1 MAPRRPP
8 PSGDLLTWRDKPMSR
23 RAGFVGSRER
33 PIPHPS
39 EAKAQRAFVSELR
52 TSPLLRRDWR
62 WTRFSAGDV
71 PDEKWAGVMYA
82 MGVNPGWPDLV
93 FASPRDTRRGVVA
106 KMHGMEWKHPNG
118 VLRHEQQEMYRW
130 FLENGWEWETVTDS
144 KSAWKALQ
152 SWGALRFEV
161 KL

>member
-1 MAPRRPP
+1 
-8 PSGDLLTWRDKPMSR
+8 
-23 RAGFVGSRER
+23 
-33 PIPHPS
+33 
-39 EAKAQRAFVSELR
+39 
-52 TSPLLRRDWR
+52 
-62 WTRFSAGDV
+62 V